1 METVLNIGLG
11 IGILMFFLLLFKKA
25 KQQGDYFFLSWIG
38 IMLSQVA
45 FYQIT
50 IYQIEMTGF
59 WAISFFSLPLL
70 GAPVLYLYILHLTG
84 HKISSQTILAHS
96 SIYVIYVIILYGAQ
110 QYWDTLIIAKDGY
123 LIIQKSDTLWSRFY
137 AVPLAISGL
146 LYCVWGLL
154 ILKEHR
160 TSITTLFSFQ
170 EKIDLKWLT
179 YVVNSFLILFV
190 ITSIWIFGATQF
202 QLFQL
207 KYAFT
212 LVGISLSIM
221 LIAFGFYGFK
231 QTAVFSS
238 IDFSQNNS
246 SIHTSSEKLKS
257 PYSKSGLTDDKIEV
271 LAQQLAIFMIQE
283 KPFMNENLNLALLA
297 ENLKISPAHLSQVI
311 NQFYNISF
319 YDYINQYR
327 VEKAKT
333 MIESN
338 DYDHLSI
345 LGIAFECGFKSK
357 FSFNRYFKKYTG
369 KTPSQFNT

>member
-1 METVLNIGLG
+1 METILNIGFG

-38 IMLSQVA
+38 IMLCQVA

-50 IYQIEMTGF
+50 IYQFEMTGF

-70 GAPVLYLYILHLTG
+70 GAPILCLYIFHLTG
-84 HKISSQTILAHS
+84 HKISSQTILSHS
-96 SIYVIYVIILYGAQ
+96 SIYVIYVIILFSLQ

-123 LIIQKSDTLWSRFY
+123 LVIGINDTFWSRFY

-146 LYCVWGLL
+146 LYCVWDLL
-154 ILKEHR
+154 LLKEHR

-179 YVVNSFLILFV
+179 YVVISFLILFV

-202 QLFQL
+202 QLFPI
-207 KYAFT
+207 KNAFA

-246 SIHTSSEKLKS
+246 SILNSPEKLKS

-283 KPFMNENLNLALLA
+283 KPYMNENLNLALLA

-311 NQFYNISF
+311 NQFYKISF
-319 YDYINQYR
+319 YDYVNQYR
-327 VEKAKT
+327 IEKAKN
-333 MIESN
+333 MIDSN
-338 DYDHLSI
+338 DYNHLSI

-357 FSFNRYFKKYTG
+357 SSFNRYFKKYTG
-369 KTPSQFNT
+369 KTPSHFNS

>member
-1 METVLNIGLG
+1 METVLNVGFG

-25 KQQGDYFFLSWIG
+25 KQQGDYFFLGWIG
-38 IMLSQVA
+38 IMLCQVA

-50 IYQIEMTGF
+50 IYQFEITGF

-84 HKISSQTILAHS
+84 HKVSARTILFHS
-96 SIYVIYVIILYGAQ
+96 SIYGIYVIILYAAQ

-123 LIIQKSDTLWSRFY
+123 LLIQKSDTFWSRLY

-146 LYCVWGLL
+146 LYCVWDLL

-202 QLFQL
+202 QLFPL
-207 KYAFT
+207 KNAFA
-212 LVGISLSIM
+212 LVGISLSLM

-246 SIHTSSEKLKS
+246 PIHNSPEKLKS

-283 KPFMNENLNLALLA
+283 KPFMNENLNLSLLA
-297 ENLKISPAHLSQVI
+297 DNLNISPSHLSQVI
-311 NQFYNISF
+311 NQYYKINF

-327 VEKAKT
+327 VEMAKT
-333 MIESN
+333 MIKSN

-357 FSFNRYFKKYTG
+357 SSFNRYFKKNTG
-369 KTPSQFNT
+369 KTPSHFNS